1 MNVIEYLKSM
11 FSNKTATNYTAS
23 DVTGWYGLDGTYAGS
38 SANADYLKDTMIDR
52 IAKDFS
58 QVEFKHTKDGTPV
71 FGSDFVYALNVQ
83 ANRLQTSSDFLYHV
97 IHDLFTKGDVFIF
110 WDKQN
115 KEFENLDLNKMQFLV
130 DDNEDVY
137 IRGISSNS
145 STLVYKYTDLIHLRQ
160 KPTGPFFSK
169 ENNDV
174 NQLFDIVSKTNT
186 QMLSEIANGEGIKGM
201 LKITG
206 NLDPVRKKKLVE
218 EFKKS
223 STGGIGV
230 LDNMSEFIELKNNYS
245 ISSEG
250 SKQALDQLYKYF
262 GVNENI
268 LNSTYTKEEYDAYV
282 RSTLLPLATKLSQ
295 AFTGKLLG
303 RYQAKEVA
311 EGENV
316 GKGKQVLKF
325 ELNTF
330 KLAPLEKQ
338 TAFISSLISS
348 GVVTAN
354 EARDLLDLS
363 PVDGG
368 DSLRLSLN
376 YVDSS
381 IANTYQLTN
390 ASDGTSAN
398 EIDGALKGGENNNED
413 NNI

>member
-1 MNVIEYLKSM
+1 MNVIEYLKGVFTKKQTSS
-11 FSNKTATNYTAS
+11 F
-23 DVTGWYGLDGTYAGS
+23 DVTGWH
-38 SANADYLKDTMIDR
+38 SASGAYLGNNSNADYLKDTMIDR

-58 QVEFKHTKDGTPV
+58 QVEFKHTKDGLPV
-71 FGSDFVYALNVQ
+71 YGSDYVYALNVQ
-83 ANRLQTSSDFLYHV
+83 ANPLQTASDFLYH
-97 IHDLFTKGDVFIF
+97 IIYDLLTKGDVFIF

-115 KEFENLDLNKMQFLV
+115 KEFENLDLNRVQFLV
-130 DDNEDVY
+130 DDNQDVY
-137 IRGISSNS
+137 IRGISSNEVAS
-145 STLVYKYTDLIHLRQ
+145 VYKYSDLIHLRQ

-169 ENNDV
+169 ESNDV
-174 NQLFDIVSKTNT
+174 NQLFDIVSKTNA
-186 QMLSEIANGEGIKGM
+186 QMLSEIAGGKDIKGM
-201 LKITG
+201 LKING
-206 NLDPVRKKKLVE
+206 NLDPTRKLKLVE
-218 EFKKS
+218 DFKNS

-230 LDNMSEFIELKNNYS
+230 LDNMSEFVELKNNYS
-245 ISSEG
+245 INAEG
-250 SKQALDQLYKYF
+250 SKQAMDQLYKYF

-303 RYQAKEVA
+303 KYQAKETS
-311 EGENV
+311 EGINI

-338 TAFISSLISS
+338 TAFISALISS
-348 GVVTAN
+348 GAVTAN

-363 PVDGG
+363 PVEGG

-390 ASDGTSAN
+390 ASDGTSATD
-398 EIDGALKGGENNNED
+398 IDDALKGGENKNED